1 MPQSSQGLQL
11 QAAAEL
17 ERRRRA
23 RPIPT
28 AAEFGRTLGF
38 EPDPWQERFLSS
50 RAPRILLNCS
60 RQSGKS
66 TTTGLLALHQAVFYP
81 GSLVLLV
88 SRSERQAGE
97 LFRKTRD
104 FMRQMA
110 SPPVLIEDNKLSIEM
125 ASGSRIVSLPSSEE
139 TIRSFSSVALILEDE
154 ASRVPDALYR
164 SIRPML
170 AVSHGRLVLMTTPFG
185 KRGHF
190 FEEWSSTRGW
200 ERYEV
205 PATECP
211 RITAEFL
218 AEEREAL
225 GEWWFAQEYLC
236 QFGENVDGMFTHDQ
250 IMDAHSDDVQPLFD
264 GATTATSDGVIPLF
278 GGG

>member
-1 MPQSSQGLQL
+1 
-11 QAAAEL
+11 
-17 ERRRRA
+17 
-23 RPIPT
+23 
-28 AAEFGRTLGF
+28 
-38 EPDPWQERFLSS
+38 
-50 RAPRILLNCS
+50 
-60 RQSGKS
+60 
-66 TTTGLLALHQAVFYP
+66 LLALHQAVFYP

-97 LFRKTRD
+97 LFRKTRE
-104 FMRQMA
+104 FMRRMN
-110 SPPVLIEDNKLSIEM
+110 PVPVLVEDNKLSIEL

-170 AVSHGRLVLMTTPFG
+170 AVSHGRLVLMSTPFG

-190 FEEWSSTRGW
+190 FEEWTSSRPW
-200 ERYEV
+200 EHFEV
-205 PATECP
+205 PATQCP

-218 AEEREAL
+218 AEERDAL
-225 GEWWFAQEYLC
+225 GDWWFSQEYMC
-236 QFGENVDGMFTHDQ
+236 QFGETIDGLFTHDQ
-250 IMDAHSDDVQPLFD
+250 IMNAHSDDVPLLFEEQPE
-264 GATTATSDGVIPLF
+264 TAGCSGVAPLF